1 VRSSYTN
8 TTSKGAPTELNTR
21 PPGYKDLEDRILE
34 LENKLYALERLYA
47 DLSKPEPPTA
57 A

>member
-1 VRSSYTN
+1 MRSSYNKSNST
-8 TTSKGAPTELNTR
+8 GPATELNTR

-47 DLSKPEPPTA
+47 DLSKTKPE
-57 A
+57 